1 MSFCNLGFTNGEIE
15 VQGSKVAYSKGHSKS
30 GGREGTRKQSS
41 CHCLPSSALWEVDHS
56 TYQSEYIHCRGRL
69 GFLDSGDGFTELQP
83 GAAEKA

>member
-1 MSFCNLGFTNGEIE
+1 M
-15 VQGSKVAYSKGHSKS
+15 AYSKGHSKS
-30 GGREGTRKQSS
+30 GAEKGLESNSS
-41 CHCLPSSALWEVDHS
+41 HHCLPSLALWEGDHS